1 MHNKEAIMQLLISE
15 CEANIEIRDYSGRK
29 PHHHLKS
36 TASSFIKKLIK
47 GGTPDPDERHP
58 AKSLAEQRNKRQSK
72 IGTFFKSQLRS
83 SFRSVRIWGSADD
96 LDSDR
101 LKTRSLTPPKT
112 PPTSP
117 RMRSKS
123 AQLEGFSKDNH
134 LMPPP
139 HPFQNRKSKK
149 KAGRR
154 SRSSPGSNVVARS
167 ESDSELMY
175 DSPHTHIIMI

>member
-36 TASSFIKKLIK
+36 TASSFIKN
-47 GGTPDPDERHP
+47 PDERHP